1 MSKAP
6 PARVQR
12 SRGRDGATYT
22 CADNIRICADCKYKA
37 FETDKVA
44 SRRMGL
50 KNALAA
56 PKNGILLSPG

>member
-1 MSKAP
+1 MSKAL

-22 CADNIRICADCKYKA
+22 CTDNIKISTGCKYKV
-37 FETDKVA
+37 FEADNVA

-50 KNALAA
+50 KNALTA